1 MYDYTNLLYK
11 LIGKRIRKF
20 RKEKKIAQIDFSP
33 LDRSTL
39 SYIENGK
46 TTVRN
51 PYFMNAGHISDVLE
65 RLQVCDIN
73 LTATE
78 LVWGATSEKIYYLK
92 MIVLALLFN
101 GSGKNPFQLAPVRF
115 SDETMA
121 QEPSLKETVDFFTS
135 SSNYEL
141 FELLKID
148 FDKSYTQISN
158 LILKQLLMYEELFQ
172 YFDDFLKTHSAY
184 DPKAYKELVNNYLLD
199 KGDFSDFI
207 SDENSYPQFI
217 IAFFQYWER
226 VQNEY
231 LSFFTSLPFCSDD
244 ELKQYGMK
252 IVSNKAI
259 HDALISDK
267 FIEINKQFL
276 LMAEYADIN
285 IATAFMLQ
293 RISMVAMINRD
304 DPDMFC
310 DDTEIIN
317 NRGIRS

>member
-1 MYDYTNLLYK
+1 MNDYTNLLYH
-11 LIGKRIRKF
+11 LIGPRIKKYRKKANLNQVGI
-20 RKEKKIAQIDFSP
+20 RIERA
-33 LDRSTL
+33 TL
-39 SYIENGK
+39 SNIENGK
-46 TTVRN
+46 TGARN
-51 PYFMNAGHISDVLE
+51 PHYMNGVHISDIVDSLHE
-65 RLQVCDIN
+65 HLIYVSPS
-73 LTATE
+73 E
-78 LVWGATSEKIYYLK
+78 LVWGDRNEKLAYLK

-101 GSGKNPFQLAPVRF
+101 GSGKNPFQLAPAQF
-115 SDETMA
+115 SDETMTQVPA
-121 QEPSLKETVDFFTS
+121 LKETVDFFTS
-135 SSNYEL
+135 SSNHEL

-158 LILKQLLMYEELFQ
+158 LILKQLLMYEGLFP

-217 IAFFQYWER
+217 IAFCQYWER

-310 DDTEIIN
+310 DDTEIIEE
-317 NRGIRS
+317 SAPDP

>member
-1 MYDYTNLLYK
+1 MNDYTNLLYH
-11 LIGKRIRKF
+11 LIGPRIKKYRKKANLNQVGI
-20 RKEKKIAQIDFSP
+20 RIERA
-33 LDRSTL
+33 TL
-39 SYIENGK
+39 SNIENGK
-46 TTVRN
+46 TGARN
-51 PYFMNAGHISDVLE
+51 PHYMNGVHISDIVDSLHE
-65 RLQVCDIN
+65 HLIN
-73 LTATE
+73 VSPSE
-78 LVWGATSEKIYYLK
+78 LVWGDRNEKLTYLK

-101 GSGKNPFQLAPVRF
+101 GSGKNPFQLAPVQF

-121 QEPSLKETVDFFTS
+121 QEPSIKETVDFFTS

-217 IAFFQYWER
+217 IAFCQYWER

-310 DDTEIIN
+310 DVTDII
-317 NRGIRS
+317 IEESAPEM

>member
-1 MYDYTNLLYK
+1 MNDYTNLLYH
-11 LIGKRIRKF
+11 LIGPRIKKYRKKANLNQVGI
-20 RKEKKIAQIDFSP
+20 RIERA
-33 LDRSTL
+33 TL
-39 SYIENGK
+39 SNIENGK
-46 TTVRN
+46 TGARN
-51 PYFMNAGHISDVLE
+51 PHYMNGVHISDIVDSLHE
-65 RLQVCDIN
+65 HLIYVSPS
-73 LTATE
+73 E
-78 LVWGATSEKIYYLK
+78 LVWGDRNEKLAYLK

-101 GSGKNPFQLAPVRF
+101 GSGKNPFQLVPA
-115 SDETMA
+115 
-121 QEPSLKETVDFFTS
+121 LKETVDFFTS
-135 SSNYEL
+135 SSNHEL

-158 LILKQLLMYEELFQ
+158 LILKQLLMYEGLFP

-217 IAFFQYWER
+217 IAFCQYWER

-259 HDALISDK
+259 HDTLISDK

-310 DDTEIIN
+310 DDTEIIEE
-317 NRGIRS
+317 SAPDP